1 MSDDNDERTAPLPE
15 TEGQGDT
22 GGAAGDATAE
32 NEAATV
38 VSDTDTGSE
47 SAVVASGADVAD
59 AGDRPGGWH
68 AVAAWFG
75 DRSAGRTHVRMR
87 RWLVGILVV
96 LAVLGVLVS
105 TVTLW
110 AHNVLMNTDKWV
122 EVVAPVAKDPQ
133 VQHDLSVYLA
143 QRGVDAINIQQ
154 RAENALPSQLDP
166 LAAPIGTAIEG
177 WLQTF
182 LQKNLETFLASD
194 TAYNLWVG
202 VNRVAHEQ
210 VVNAL
215 NNEPGALSINNGEA
229 RLNLLP
235 LLSKALVQVQ
245 QKAPQLLSGITIPEI
260 SPETPP
266 AEANAQLSQALG
278 VQLPADFGQVTL
290 LKSQDLE
297 TAQQIVRIFNAV
309 VVILVILTIVLIV
322 ASVWLSLKR
331 RRTLIE
337 LGIGVALALI
347 VARVVVNR
355 IEENIVN
362 GLKTGQGPGVG
373 GPILKTAVDNLQAF
387 TLSFLIAGIV
397 VAIAAFLVGKP
408 QWFTKAGENIATLA
422 ETTAEPASRSGK
434 VLRFM
439 VRYADWLRLA
449 GVIVALLVLLLAT
462 PGWGWIIA
470 IVLILL
476 AWELFI
482 RYLVH
487 RATPPE
493 ATPPDA
499 TIA

>member
-1 MSDDNDERTAPLPE
+1 MSDSPDERTAPLPDSPTLDSGTAE
-15 TEGQGDT
+15 A
-22 GGAAGDATAE
+22 GAEATAP
-32 NEAATV
+32 
-38 VSDTDTGSE
+38 S
-47 SAVVASGADVAD
+47 
-59 AGDRPGGWH
+59 GWH
-68 AVAAWFG
+68 RFWHALSGWLG
-75 DRSAGRTHVRMR
+75 DRSAGRTHVGLR

-105 TVTLW
+105 SVTLW
-110 AHNVLMNTDKWV
+110 AHGFLLNTDKWV
-122 EVVAPVAKDPQ
+122 ETVAPIAKDPQ
-133 VQHDLSVYLA
+133 VTHDLSVYLA
-143 QRGVDAINIQQ
+143 QQGVNAIDVQQ
-154 RAENALPSQLDP
+154 RAENALPSQFDS

-182 LQKNLETFLASD
+182 LQKNLEEFLNTE

-215 NNEPGALSINNGEA
+215 RNEPGALDINNGEA

-235 LLSKALVQVQ
+235 LLSKALIQVQ
-245 QKAPQLLSGITIPEI
+245 QRAPRLLPNTIPEI

-278 VQLPADFGQVTL
+278 VQLPADLGQVTL

-297 TAQQIVRIFNAV
+297 TAQQAVRIFDAIV
-309 VVILVILTIVLIV
+309 VLLVILTIALII

-337 LGIGVALALI
+337 LGVGVALALI
-347 VARVVVNR
+347 IARVVIDR
-355 IEENIVN
+355 LEANIVD
-362 GLKTGQGPGVG
+362 GLKSGGGGGVAG
-373 GPILKTAVDNLQAF
+373 ATVKAALTNLSSF
-387 TLSFLIAGIV
+387 TLAFLIAGII
-397 VAIAAFLVGKP
+397 VAIGAFLVGKP
-408 QWFTKAGENIATLA
+408 QWFAKAGEGVATLR
-422 ETTAEPASRSGK
+422 ETTAEPASPQGR

-439 VRYADWLRLA
+439 IRYADWLRLA
-449 GVIVALLVLLLAT
+449 GIVVALLVLLLAT
-462 PGWGWIIA
+462 PSWGWIIA

-487 RATPPE
+487 RATPHEVIPAE
-493 ATPPDA
+493 PPSVQS
-499 TIA
+499 

>member
-1 MSDDNDERTAPLPE
+1 M
-15 TEGQGDT
+15 
-22 GGAAGDATAE
+22 
-32 NEAATV
+32 
-38 VSDTDTGSE
+38 
-47 SAVVASGADVAD
+47 
-59 AGDRPGGWH
+59 
-68 AVAAWFG
+68 
-75 DRSAGRTHVRMR
+75 
-87 RWLVGILVV
+87 
-96 LAVLGVLVS
+96 
-105 TVTLW
+105 
-110 AHNVLMNTDKWV
+110 
-122 EVVAPVAKDPQ
+122 
-133 VQHDLSVYLA
+133 
-143 QRGVDAINIQQ
+143 
-154 RAENALPSQLDP
+154 
-166 LAAPIGTAIEG
+166 
-177 WLQTF
+177 
-182 LQKNLETFLASD
+182 
-194 TAYNLWVG
+194 G

-229 RLNLLP
+229 KLNLLP
-235 LLSKALVQVQ
+235 LLSKALIQVQ
-245 QKAPQLLSGITIPEI
+245 QKAPRLLSGITIPEI

-290 LKSQDLE
+290 LKSQDLK

-309 VVILVILTIVLIV
+309 VVILVILTIALIV

-337 LGIGVALALI
+337 LGVGVAVALI
-347 VARVVVNR
+347 IARVVVNR

-362 GLKTGQGPGVG
+362 GLKTGQGPGIG
-373 GPILKTAVDNLQAF
+373 GPILKTAVDNLQSF
-387 TLSFLIAGIV
+387 TLAFLIAGII

-408 QWFTKAGENIATLA
+408 QWFSKAGEGIATLR
-422 ETTAEPASRSGK
+422 ETTAEPASPQGR

-462 PGWGWIIA
+462 PSWGWIIA

-493 ATPPDA
+493 AIPAEPPSVQ
-499 TIA
+499 T

>member
-1 MSDDNDERTAPLPE
+1 MSDSPDERTAPLPDSP
-15 TEGQGDT
+15 TPDPGT
-22 GGAAGDATAE
+22 
-32 NEAATV
+32 
-38 VSDTDTGSE
+38 
-47 SAVVASGADVAD
+47 AD
-59 AGDRPGGWH
+59 AGTEAASPSGWH
-68 AVAAWFG
+68 RFWHALSGWLG

-105 TVTLW
+105 SVTLW

-122 EVVAPVAKDPQ
+122 EVVAPIAKDPQ
-133 VQHDLSVYLA
+133 VQHNLSVYLA

-154 RAENALPSQLDP
+154 RAENALPSQFDP
-166 LAAPIGTAIEG
+166 LAAPIATAVEG

-182 LQKNLETFLASD
+182 LQKNLETFLATD

-229 RLNLLP
+229 KLNLLP
-235 LLSKALVQVQ
+235 LLSKALIQVQ
-245 QKAPQLLSGITIPEI
+245 QKAPRLLSTPIPEI
-260 SPETPP
+260 SASTPP

-290 LKSQDLE
+290 LKSQDLK

-309 VVILVILTIVLIV
+309 VVILVILTIALIV

-337 LGIGVALALI
+337 LGVGVALALI
-347 VARVVVNR
+347 IARVVVNR
-355 IEENIVN
+355 IEDNIVN
-362 GLKTGQGPGVG
+362 GLKTGQGPGIG
-373 GPILKTAVDNLQAF
+373 GPILKTAVDNLQGF
-387 TLSFLIAGIV
+387 TLSFLIAGII

-408 QWFTKAGENIATLA
+408 QWFSKAGEGIATLA
-422 ETTAEPASRSGK
+422 ETTAEPASPQGR

-439 VRYADWLRLA
+439 VRYADWLRIA
-449 GVIVALLVLLLAT
+449 GDHRRPARAAARHAKLGLDH
-462 PGWGWIIA
+462 
-470 IVLILL
+470 
-476 AWELFI
+476 
-482 RYLVH
+482 RH
-487 RATPPE
+487 RADPARLGALHPLPGAPRHAAGGDPGRAPVGPDLSCAG
-493 ATPPDA
+493 ATRASRPA
-499 TIA
+499 AES

>member
-1 MSDDNDERTAPLPE
+1 MSDDTDERTAPLP
-15 TEGQGDT
+15 DT
-22 GGAAGDATAE
+22 GGGGDAGGVE
-32 NEAATV
+32 
-38 VSDTDTGSE
+38 SGTGGDVE
-47 SAVVASGADVAD
+47 TGGAS
-59 AGDRPGGWH
+59 DRPKGAWQ
-68 AVAAWFG
+68 AISAWFG
-75 DRSAGRTHVRMR
+75 DRSAGRTHVGLR

-96 LAVLGVLVS
+96 LAVLGVLVTS
-105 TVTLW
+105 VTLW
-110 AHNVLMNTDKWV
+110 AHGFLLNTDKWV
-122 EVVAPVAKDPQ
+122 ETVAPIAKDPQ
-133 VQHDLSVYLA
+133 VTHDLSVYLA
-143 QRGVDAINIQQ
+143 QQGVDAIDVQQ
-154 RAENALPSQLDP
+154 RAESALPSQFDP

-182 LQKNLETFLASD
+182 LQKNLEEFLNSE

-215 NNEPGALSINNGEA
+215 RNEPGALDINNGEA

-235 LLSKALVQVQ
+235 LLSKALIQVQ
-245 QKAPQLLSGITIPEI
+245 QRAPQLLPNPIPEI

-278 VQLPADFGQVTL
+278 VQLPADLGQVTL

-297 TAQQIVRIFNAV
+297 TAQRAVRIFDAIV
-309 VVILVILTIVLIV
+309 VLLVILTIALIV

-347 VARVVVNR
+347 IARVVIDRLEANV
-355 IEENIVN
+355 VD
-362 GLKTGQGPGVG
+362 GLKSGGGGGVAAATVEAALG
-373 GPILKTAVDNLQAF
+373 NLTSF
-387 TLSFLIAGIV
+387 TLAFLIAGII
-397 VAIAAFLVGKP
+397 VAVGAFLVGKP
-408 QWFTKAGENIATLA
+408 QWFTKAGEGIATLR
-422 ETTAEPASRSGK
+422 ETTAEPASPQGR
-434 VLRFM
+434 VLLFM

-449 GVIVALLVLLLAT
+449 GIVVALLILLIAT
-462 PGWGWIIA
+462 PSWGWIIA

-476 AWELFI
+476 AWELVM

-487 RATPPE
+487 RATQPDATTE

-499 TIA
+499 TPPDATTV